1 MFSKR
6 QSFICARTL
15 ALWIAIVA
23 VMAGCGGSSSQTT
36 SGQGNISVSVN
47 GLLTGTSVVL
57 QNNGGD
63 NLTIAADGTSSFNRI
78 YTVGATYS
86 ITVLTQP
93 LGETCTV
100 TSNSSGV
107 IPNAVVLVAVTC
119 IPNAVSGTLLPVPSV
134 TGTNS
139 MPIALDAGPTGIA
152 TRQINVPYVSVT
164 VCPPNSSGVT
174 LACQT
179 IDHVQLD
186 TGSTGLRL
194 LNSVLYS
201 NLNLPSANTSG
212 GPAIGECATFGI
224 GVTWGSVVL
233 ADIYLG
239 GEVARS
245 VPIQNIGAQPGGVTA
260 VPADCSNTGA
270 IQITQD
276 ALGANGIL
284 GVGLFVNDCDLC
296 LQQAV
301 PATYYTCY
309 ASGCTNSMVTQLQVV
324 QNPVASFAS
333 ADNNGVVISLP
344 AVAASGASAPFGGT
358 LFFGIGTNPSNNFL
372 GSAVVYATDPYGNF
386 TTVYN
391 NVSTYPSFVDSGS
404 NALFFDD
411 ASIPL
416 CNFSTWAYCPLSPF
430 PVNATTIAATG
441 MTSGP
446 VSVSIVGVDSLV
458 SSVVAANIGGPA
470 GGYFDWG
477 LPFFFGKK
485 VFTAINGRLTP
496 GTSYTGPY
504 FAY

>member
-6 QSFICARTL
+6 QSFICARTF
-15 ALWIAIVA
+15 ALWIAVVA
-23 VMAGCGGSSSQTT
+23 VMTGCGGGSSQTI
-36 SGQGNISVSVN
+36 SGQGNISVSVI
-47 GLLTGTSVVL
+47 GLPANTSVVL
-57 QNNGGD
+57 QNNGGN
-63 NLTIAADGTSSFNRI
+63 NLTVSANGTSSFNG
-78 YTVGATYS
+78 VYS
-86 ITVLTQP
+86 RGLPYAITVSTQP
-93 LGETCTV
+93 AGATCTV

-107 IPNAVVLVAVTC
+107 IPNAAILVAVTC
-119 IPNAVSGTLLPVPSV
+119 IQNAGIGTLVPVPSV
-134 TGTNS
+134 TGINHI
-139 MPIALDAGPTGIA
+139 PITLDAGPPGIA

-174 LACQT
+174 PACQT

-212 GPAIGECATFGI
+212 GPAMGECTTFGI

-239 GEVARS
+239 GEVAS
-245 VPIQNIGAQPGGVTA
+245 NVPIQNIGAQPGGVTA

-284 GVGLFVNDCDLC
+284 GVGLFINDCDLC
-296 LQQAV
+296 LSQAV

-309 ASGCTNSMVTQLQVV
+309 ASGCTNSAVTQSQVV
-324 QNPVASFAS
+324 QNPVASFAN
-333 ADNNGVVISLP
+333 DKNGVLIQLP
-344 AVAASGASAPFGGT
+344 AFASSGANALSGT
-358 LFFGIGTNPSNNFL
+358 LTFGIGTSTNNLL

-386 TTVYN
+386 ITTYN
-391 NVSTYPSFVDSGS
+391 TVSTSQSFVDSGS

-411 ASIPL
+411 ATIRL
-416 CNFSTWAYCPLSPF
+416 CTVSTWAYCPAVSPLSL
-430 PVNATTIAATG
+430 NATTAAATG
-441 MTSGP
+441 LPSILVP
-446 VSVSIVGVDSLV
+446 FNIVGVDQLG
-458 SSVVAANIGGPA
+458 SSVVAASIGGPA

-477 LPFFFGKK
+477 LPFFFGRS
-485 VFTAINGRLTP
+485 VYTAISGRFAGGSL
-496 GTSYTGPY
+496 GPY

>member
-15 ALWIAIVA
+15 ALWIAVVA
-23 VMAGCGGSSSQTT
+23 VMAGCGGGSSPM

-57 QNNGGD
+57 QNNGGN
-63 NLTIAADGTSSFNRI
+63 NLTISANGTSSFNGV
-78 YTVGATYS
+78 YTVGLPYA
-86 ITVLTQP
+86 ITVWTQP
-93 LGETCTV
+93 VGETCTV

-107 IPNAVVLVAVTC
+107 ISNAVVLVGVTC
-119 IPNAVSGTLLPVPSV
+119 IPNAGYDTLSAPAMTGGNVIPIVLDSGPP
-134 TGTNS
+134 
-139 MPIALDAGPTGIA
+139 GIT

-164 VCPPNSSGVT
+164 VCPPGVT
-174 LACQT
+174 TGCQT

-186 TGSTGLRL
+186 TGSSGLRL
-194 LNSVLYS
+194 LNSSLYS
-201 NLNLPSANTSG
+201 NLNLPVISSANG
-212 GPAIGECATFGI
+212 QAVGECVPFGI

-239 GEVARS
+239 GKVAS
-245 VPIQNIGAQPGGVTA
+245 NVPIQNIGAQPGGVTA
-260 VPADCSNTGA
+260 VPADCSSTGA

-296 LQQAV
+296 LQTAM
-301 PATYYTCY
+301 PAAYYTCNQT
-309 ASGCTNSMVTQLQVV
+309 GCTNSAVTQLQVV
-324 QNPVASFAS
+324 QNPVASFLT
-333 ADNNGVVISLP
+333 DNNGVVISLP
-344 AVAASGASAPFGGT
+344 AVGASGATTCLGCT
-358 LFFGIGTNPSNNFL
+358 LTFGIGTNSSNNFL
-372 GSAVVYATDPYGNF
+372 GGATVYPTDQYGNF
-386 TTVYN
+386 ITTYKTVTTS
-391 NVSTYPSFVDSGS
+391 VSFVDSGS

-416 CNFSTWAYCPLSPF
+416 CQYSTWAYCPAVSPLAL
-430 PVNATTIAATG
+430 NAITAAATG
-441 MTSGP
+441 SP
-446 VSVSIVGVDSLV
+446 SVLVPFSIVGVDPLG

-485 VFTAINGRLTP
+485 VFTAINGRSTP
-496 GTSYTGPY
+496 GTSYSGPY

>member
-1 MFSKR
+1 MRIFIKR
-6 QSFICARTL
+6 HSFMCAWAL
-15 ALWIAIVA
+15 ALWIVA
-23 VMAGCGGSSSQTT
+23 LMAGCGGSSGQPT

-47 GLLTGTSVVL
+47 GLLANTSVVL

-63 NLTIAADGTSSFNRI
+63 NLTISVNGTASFNRI
-78 YTVGATYS
+78 YAVGSTYS

-93 LGETCTV
+93 LGESCTV

-107 IPNAVVLVAVTC
+107 IQNAVVLVAVTC
-119 IPNAVSGTLLPVPSV
+119 IPNAVGGTLLPVPSV
-134 TGTNS
+134 TGINY
-139 MPIALDAGPTGIA
+139 MPIVLDSGPSGIA

-194 LNSVLYS
+194 LNSALYS
-201 NLNLPSANTSG
+201 NLNLPSANPS
-212 GPAIGECATFGI
+212 GPAIGECVTFGV

-260 VPADCSNTGA
+260 VPAECSNTGA

-284 GVGLFVNDCDLC
+284 GVGLFANDCDLC
-296 LQQAV
+296 LQQPV

-309 ASGCTNSMVTQLQVV
+309 ATGCTNSMVTQLQVV
-324 QNPVASFAS
+324 QNPVASFAK
-333 ADNNGVVISLP
+333 DNNGVLIQLP
-344 AVAASGASAPFGGT
+344 TVVASGASAPFGGT
-358 LFFGIGTNPSNNFL
+358 LFFGIGTNTNNLL
-372 GSAVVYATDPYGNF
+372 GTLTKVYSTDIYGTI
-386 TTVYN
+386 TTTYN
-391 NVSTYPSFVDSGS
+391 GSTYTSVIDSGS

-416 CNFSTWAYCPLSPF
+416 CKYSTWAYCPLSPF
-430 PVNATTIAATG
+430 AVNATNIAATG
-441 MTSGP
+441 TPSGP
-446 VSVSIVGVDSLV
+446 VSVSIVGVDPLA

-477 LPFFFGKK
+477 LPFFFGKN
-485 VFTAINGRLTP
+485 VYTAISGKS
-496 GTSYTGPY
+496 TSGGPGPY